1 MEQLG
6 VIGLSWRHASSE
18 DVARFH
24 LPKAVQADEL
34 SAFARRMH
42 LQEVVYLATCSR
54 VELIYRSEVRPDP
67 AELRRRMFESFAS
80 RRPQPGEAERTL
92 RAWAGEGA
100 AEHLLLVATGLDS
113 AQLGET
119 EVLGQLREA
128 LAASR
133 ELGLASGVLGFV
145 VEEAIKVARRLR
157 RETGLDLGQTS
168 LAQIALAHL
177 APQPSDAPAGLR
189 EEASPV
195 TPAHTLPVALVG
207 VSAMTERCAR
217 GLQESDT
224 PVVWINRTPE
234 KAQRALSAAGVR
246 GEARS
251 FEQFAAD
258 PCGVAGIVCATG
270 SLDPVLDVA
279 LLQEIAQ
286 HNPMAKIVDL
296 GVPPDVDAGDAAS
309 AGLAYLGMDQIL
321 ARADRTSQDRQAR
334 AADARIG
341 IDQALLLLR
350 ERIGTSAL
358 GPIAR
363 AVQEHYRHSAQ
374 SGLQRL
380 FRKELAG
387 LDEAQQEQL
396 LQWSAGFAAQ
406 MAHLPT
412 TGLRQ
417 VVREQGQGALHAFL
431 SHAPQD
437 LARKI
442 RRAVVEEQERQAVQ
456 TGPAS
461 EVTQS
466 AESHGVAPTGAPP
479 SSSPSATSAS
489 PSGHPFADPENVAAD
504 GDTTSR
510 SHGAG
515 PLDSAHGQL
524 GRAPENE
531 ARQAEDSQ
539 TQPSQT
545 AGLRETSSLN
555 AAPSRPSGTQ
565 ASDSH
570 GGTHRGSS
578 TSPQRDPGAPKTE
591 EASS

>member
-24 LPKAVQADEL
+24 LPKAVQAEEL
-34 SAFARRMH
+34 AAFARRMD

-67 AELRRRMFESFAS
+67 IELRRRMFETFAS

-92 RAWAGEGA
+92 RAWVGEGA

-113 AQLGET
+113 AQVGET

-133 ELGLASGVLGFV
+133 ELGLASNVLGFV
-145 VEEAIKVARRLR
+145 VEESIKIARRLR
-157 RETGLDLGQTS
+157 RQTGLDLGQTS

-177 APQPSDAPAGLR
+177 DPGPDS
-189 EEASPV
+189 
-195 TPAHTLPVALVG
+195 LPVALVG

-217 GLQESDT
+217 GLQET
-224 PVVWINRTPE
+224 GTGVVWINRTQE
-234 KAQRALSAAGVR
+234 KAHRALVENGAQ

-251 FEQFAAD
+251 FEGFAGD
-258 PCGVAGIVCATG
+258 PCALSGIVCATG
-270 SLDPVLDVA
+270 SLDPVLDVD
-279 LLQEIAQ
+279 LLREVAQ
-286 HNPMAKIVDL
+286 HNPMAKVVDL
-296 GVPPDVDAGDAAS
+296 GVPPDVDAGDAAQV
-309 AGLAYLGMDQIL
+309 GLSYLGMDQIL
-321 ARADRTSQDRQAR
+321 ARADQTSQERQER
-334 AADARIG
+334 AAEARIG
-341 IDQALLLLR
+341 IDQALPLLR
-350 ERIGTSAL
+350 DKVGSSAL

-363 AVQEHYRHSAQ
+363 AVQEHYRQSAQ
-374 SGLQRL
+374 TGLQRL
-380 FRKELAG
+380 FRKELMG

-396 LQWSAGFAAQ
+396 LQWSAAFAAQ

-442 RRAVVEEQERQAVQ
+442 RLAVAQENERQA
-456 TGPAS
+456 
-461 EVTQS
+461 
-466 AESHGVAPTGAPP
+466 
-479 SSSPSATSAS
+479 TSAN
-489 PSGHPFADPENVAAD
+489 PA
-504 GDTTSR
+504 
-510 SHGAG
+510 
-515 PLDSAHGQL
+515 Q
-524 GRAPENE
+524 
-531 ARQAEDSQ
+531 Q
-539 TQPSQT
+539 
-545 AGLRETSSLN
+545 
-555 AAPSRPSGTQ
+555 
-565 ASDSH
+565 
-570 GGTHRGSS
+570 
-578 TSPQRDPGAPKTE
+578 